1 MKLSAPIY
9 RLKRQAKI
17 LSRTKSLR
25 LHEALDQ
32 IANKEGFASWSL
44 LSANAAWI
52 SPAKRL
58 IADFNSGELVL
69 LGARPGHGKTQLSL
83 EIAVEAMTTGYRAV
97 FFSLE
102 YSKVD
107 IHNLFGRIGRDLAD
121 YRDRF
126 EYDTS
131 DSICA
136 EHIIGRLSKAPE
148 GTVVIVDYL
157 QLLDQDRT
165 KPELKEQI
173 RVLKLFAKD
182 RQIVMVFISQ
192 IDRSFDLSNRSCPNL
207 DDVRLPNPVDLSLF
221 SKSCFLNNGEIHVSW
236 P

>member
-9 RLKRQAKI
+9 RLKRQAKN
-17 LSRTKSLR
+17 LSRAKSIR

-32 IANKEGFASWSL
+32 IAIKEGFTSWSL
-44 LSANAAWI
+44 LSAHASWI

-58 IADFNSGELVL
+58 TAGFDNGDLVL

-83 EIAVEAMTTGYRAV
+83 EIAVEAITAGYQAI

-107 IHNLFGRIGRDLAD
+107 IHNLFERIGRDPAD
-121 YRDRF
+121 FLDRF
-126 EYDTS
+126 RYDTS

-136 EHIIGRLSKAPE
+136 EYIIRRLSRAPE

-157 QLLDQDRT
+157 QILDQNRS

-173 RVLKLFAKD
+173 RALKLFAEE
-182 RQIVMVFISQ
+182 RQIIMVFISQ
-192 IDRSFDLSNRSCPNL
+192 IDRSFELSKRSRPSL
-207 DDVRLPNPVDLSLF
+207 EDVRLPNPLNLSLF
-221 SKSCFLNNGEIHVSW
+221 TKSCFLNNGEVHVF
-236 P
+236 

>member
-32 IANKEGFASWSL
+32 IANNEGFACWSH
-44 LSANAAWI
+44 LSSHAAWI
-52 SPAKRL
+52 SPAKKL
-58 IADFNSGELVL
+58 IAGFKNGEFVL

-83 EIAVEAMTTGYRAV
+83 EIAVEAMSAGFRAV

-102 YSKVD
+102 YSEID
-107 IHNLFGRIGRDLAD
+107 IYNLFKRIGRDPAD

-136 EHIIGRLSKAPE
+136 KHIIGRLSKAPV

-157 QLLDQDRT
+157 QLLDQDRS

-173 RVLKLFAKD
+173 RELKLFAKD

-207 DDVRLPNPVDLSLF
+207 DDLRLPNPVDLSLF
-221 SKSCFLNNGEIHVSW
+221 TKSCFLNNGEIHVS
-236 P
+236 

>member
-32 IANKEGFASWSL
+32 IANKEGFSSWSL
-44 LSANAAWI
+44 LSANSAWI
-52 SPAKRL
+52 TPVKKL
-58 IADFNSGELVL
+58 ITDFNSGELVL

-83 EIAVEAMTTGYRAV
+83 EIAVEAMTAGYRAV

-107 IHNLFGRIGRDLAD
+107 IHNLFERIGRDPVD

-131 DSICA
+131 DSISA

-173 RVLKLFAKD
+173 RVLQLFAKD

-192 IDRSFDLSNRSCPNL
+192 IDRSFDLSNRNCPNL

-221 SKSCFLNNGEIHVSW
+221 TKSCFINNGEIHVS
-236 P
+236 